1 MTSREKS
8 SILSRLHEKRN
19 DISILCISILSVCHP
34 QLLSGSAFTSNII
47 LGVLAEWG
55 NNQREAKKIK
65 QTHDFS
71 FGSSLSLEPWN
82 TWVSLNKNGKP
93 DTQIR
98 KRETESS
105 RLLSSFLSFRTW
117 NEWFINEW
125 MIQWEHTDV
134 PLGPRGPVAPW
145 GPGGPRGPG
154 KPGAPAIPGAPY
166 RGRKSRREI
175 DILEKLTIH
184 LSGLKYITAD
194 LTEFSLAQ
202 CI

>member
-19 DISILCISILSVCHP
+19 DISILCISILSVCYP

-82 TWVSLNKNGKP
+82 TWVSLNNGKP

-125 MIQWEHTDV
+125 FNENIQMFLWAREVQLLPEAREAHEVQGNQEHQRYQEHPTEEERAGER
-134 PLGPRGPVAPW
+134 LT
-145 GPGGPRGPG
+145 
-154 KPGAPAIPGAPY
+154 Y
-166 RGRKSRREI
+166 LKS
-175 DILEKLTIH
+175 
-184 LSGLKYITAD
+184 
-194 LTEFSLAQ
+194 
-202 CI
+202 